1 MNMRDIEELEMR
13 REMRNMRALP
23 PRMARRGGGRGGG
36 REGRT
41 NLRQSPF
48 AQEDFF
54 VSQNSPQ
61 KEKSIEE

>member
-23 PRMARRGGGRGGG
+23 PRMARRGGGRGG
-36 REGRT
+36 RT